1 MTTLVLCVDR
11 TNEVGRLADTESP
24 VIGVADIKSLVL
36 DLGVADPEVS
46 AVNALLATL
55 RVTSDLEDDGV
66 EAMPIVVSGSHES
79 MVSADRSIADQ
90 LDMLADEFDPESAV
104 LVLDSAQDERVIPIV
119 ESRFRVDSV
128 DRVVVRQ
135 ARDLESTYYLMKQFL
150 ADEELRQTV
159 LVPIGITL
167 LVFPALSLL
176 AGTAVA
182 FATIT
187 AVIGLFLIYMGV
199 GVEDYVAVISNWV
212 RRSLYSG
219 QVSIVTYAVAIGL
232 LIVGIVAGILGASSI
247 QGQEGPLMVSMQFVY
262 DSVLWGVAAGIVA
275 STGRLLDLVIQEDRI
290 RLTYLNLPFV
300 VLSVGLVLR
309 GFSGYLLAGA
319 GHLSTFRTPVIDYG
333 VVSIDSFELGA
344 GEVLV
349 AYVVGAIIITIAG
362 VRISSY
368 LNELAAWTDEVGTQ
382 EAS

>member
-24 VIGVADIKSLVL
+24 VIGVDDIKSLVI

-55 RVTSDLEDDGV
+55 RVTNDLEDDGV

-90 LDMLADEFDPESAV
+90 LDTLADEFDPESAV

-135 ARDLESTYYLMKQFL
+135 ARDLESTYYLLKQFL

-187 AVIGLFLIYMGV
+187 AVIGFFLIYMGV
-199 GVEDYVAVISNWV
+199 GVEDYVTHISNWV

-232 LIVGIVAGILGASSI
+232 LIVGIVAGILGASGI

-262 DSVLWGVAAGIVA
+262 DSVLWGVTAGIVA

-319 GHLSTFRTPVIDYG
+319 GHLSTFRTPAIDYG

-368 LNELAAWTDEVGTQ
+368 LNDLAAWTDEVGPQ

>member
-1 MTTLVLCVDR
+1 MTTLVLCIDR
-11 TNEVGRLADTESP
+11 TDEVGQLTGSESP
-24 VIGVADIKSLVL
+24 VIGADAIRSLVL
-36 DLGVADPEVS
+36 ELGTADPEVS
-46 AVNALLATL
+46 AVNSLLSTL
-55 RVTSDLEDDGV
+55 RIADELEAEGDSALPV
-66 EAMPIVVSGSHES
+66 VVSGSHDS
-79 MVSADRSIADQ
+79 MVSADRSIASQ
-90 LDMLADEFDPESAV
+90 LDMLSLEHDPTSAV

-135 ARDLESTYYLMKQFL
+135 ARDLESTYYLFKQFM

-176 AGTAVA
+176 AGTEIA

-187 AVIGLFLIYMGV
+187 AVIGLFLLYMGA
-199 GVEDYVAVISNWV
+199 GFGDHFAHLSGWF

-232 LIVGIVAGILGASSI
+232 LIVGLVAGILGTSELGTGESA
-247 QGQEGPLMVSMQFVY
+247 LMVAMQFIY
-262 DSVLWGVAAGIVA
+262 DSVLWAVAAGIVA
-275 STGRLLDLVIQEDRI
+275 TTGRLLDLVIQEERV

-300 VLSVGLVLR
+300 VLGIGLVLR

-319 GHLSTFRTPVIDYG
+319 GHLGVISTPPIDWWVLRIDPV
-333 VVSIDSFELGA
+333 ELGA
-344 GEVLV
+344 GELLV
-349 AYVVGAIIITIAG
+349 SYVMAAILITLAG
-362 VRISSY
+362 VRIASY
-368 LNELAAWTDEVGTQ
+368 LNAMATWSDELGNQ
-382 EAS
+382 EAG

>member
-24 VIGVADIKSLVL
+24 VIGSEAIRSLVL
-36 DLGVADPEVS
+36 ELGIADPEVS

-55 RVTSDLEDDGV
+55 RVTSDLEEEGV
-66 EAMPIVVSGSHES
+66 DALPIVVSGSHES
-79 MVSADRSIADQ
+79 MVSADRAIANQ
-90 LDMLADEFDPESAV
+90 LDDLGVEYDPESTV

-159 LVPIGITL
+159 LVPLGIVL

-187 AVIGLFLIYMGV
+187 AVLGLFLIYMGI
-199 GVEDYVAVISNWV
+199 GVEDYVTLASNWIQ
-212 RRSLYSG
+212 RSLYSG

-232 LIVGIVAGILGASSI
+232 LIVGVVAGILGTSEL
-247 QGQEGPLMVSMQFVY
+247 QGQEGPLMVSAQFVY
-262 DSVLWGVAAGIVA
+262 DSVLWGVAAGVVA
-275 STGRLLDLVIQEDRI
+275 SSGRLLDLFIQEERI

-309 GFSGYLLAGA
+309 GFSGYLLAEA
-319 GHLSTFRTPVIDYG
+319 GHIGPAQTPPIDIG
-333 VVSIDSFELGA
+333 VLTVDSIELGA
-344 GEVLV
+344 GELLV
-349 AYVVGAIIITIAG
+349 AYVLTAIIVTLIG
-362 VRISSY
+362 VRVASY
-368 LNELAAWTDEVGTQ
+368 LSGLATWTDEVSQ
-382 EAS
+382 REVS